1 MSKKYLK
8 VAGIINI
15 IFGSIFILSIIGF
28 IIGVPLLINGILFEE
43 YSRLDDEKLKT
54 KKNNIL
60 VWSIVLLLFN
70 VITAVIGFIAYEKID
85 EKEEAVNAEV
95 KRLDLL
101 LKFGVLMVCF
111 AGIAFATTSWDIIDN
126 EIKTIS
132 LLIFSAF
139 FFILYIISSKF
150 IKIKSTSITYYILGW
165 LFIIFSYI
173 SVIYFNIG
181 GITFGK
187 ISMSVMFLLIA
198 ACSYITHVKFSS
210 DVLLHISIISVL
222 VSLFLF
228 VFEYLTIGYSLII
241 LALISVL
248 GNVLSN
254 KKIDFDISLYATS
267 FAAVLAILFSDVS
280 SIERI
285 ILTIIIICTLF
296 IKAYDTNKNV
306 YNILFLIVSYAI
318 VLSNFSNCDLTS
330 TIYICIS
337 GALMSISLLELSF
350 DNKNSFI
357 VSTLI
362 SNLILFVIYLTQIG
376 ETNCYYLNLI
386 IALFMIIPTLIGKII
401 DKSNELCELI
411 EPIQV
416 AAIIEG
422 IRYCMSPYIDVYNNN
437 FSFVTPLILSI
448 ISLFKTK
455 ELNKNSY
462 YVVTLVMIA
471 FLFYTANLPSLFSF
485 ILISFMIYVKE
496 YMNRE
501 KSNTYIVAY
510 VAMLFITFN
519 SLNIIGEKYDI
530 LLPISL
536 IQIGLFIIY
545 SLINNNKILKNLTL
559 FIIYIPYLNLR
570 NSLELH
576 ENVVFA
582 CDYAIIVYY
591 SLLISSFIKNTN
603 DKKVFITIAL
613 SMINLSLIISNNP
626 ISGILA
632 GIISLA
638 AIYVGF
644 FKEEY
649 DVLYKAG
656 FILGVINIIYKL
668 RDIWSEIPFWA
679 YLLIAGFSIILFV
692 TYKQF
697 KSKK

>member
-1 MSKKYLK
+1 
-8 VAGIINI
+8 
-15 IFGSIFILSIIGF
+15 
-28 IIGVPLLINGILFEE
+28 
-43 YSRLDDEKLKT
+43 
-54 KKNNIL
+54 
-60 VWSIVLLLFN
+60 
-70 VITAVIGFIAYEKID
+70 
-85 EKEEAVNAEV
+85 
-95 KRLDLL
+95 
-101 LKFGVLMVCF
+101 
-111 AGIAFATTSWDIIDN
+111 
-126 EIKTIS
+126 
-132 LLIFSAF
+132 
-139 FFILYIISSKF
+139 
-150 IKIKSTSITYYILGW
+150 
-165 LFIIFSYI
+165 
-173 SVIYFNIG
+173 
-181 GITFGK
+181 
-187 ISMSVMFLLIA
+187 
-198 ACSYITHVKFSS
+198 
-210 DVLLHISIISVL
+210 
-222 VSLFLF
+222 
-228 VFEYLTIGYSLII
+228 
-241 LALISVL
+241 
-248 GNVLSN
+248 
-254 KKIDFDISLYATS
+254 
-267 FAAVLAILFSDVS
+267 
-280 SIERI
+280 
-285 ILTIIIICTLF
+285 
-296 IKAYDTNKNV
+296 
-306 YNILFLIVSYAI
+306 
-318 VLSNFSNCDLTS
+318 
-330 TIYICIS
+330 
-337 GALMSISLLELSF
+337 MSISLLELSF